1 MNHATDLSL
10 ALDEE
15 MLGRHG
21 VVIAP
26 PWTPDTTLTPCADL
40 AAQLG
45 DRYLLKYVRR
55 DDRTI
60 YAAPSRTAWFSGVHH
75 VTPSVICRGDL
86 VSALNLPPLAP
97 PRYALLLDP
106 AKLEALGPRRIR
118 GGRAVE
124 YVLPNGFAL
133 DAIVPPGRPVE
144 VC

>member
-1 MNHATDLSL
+1 MNHSTDLAL

-26 PWTPDTTLTPCADL
+26 PWTPDTALTPCSDL
-40 AAQLG
+40 ATQLG
-45 DRYLLKYVRR
+45 GRYLLKYVRR
-55 DDRTI
+55 DDHRI
-60 YAAPSRTAWFSGVHH
+60 YSAPSRTARFPGVHH

-86 VSALNLPPLAP
+86 VSALNLPPLNP

-106 AKLEALGPRRIR
+106 ARLDALGPRRIR

-124 YVLPNGFAL
+124 YVLLHGFTL
-133 DAIVPPGRPVE
+133 DAIVPPGWPVE
-144 VC
+144 VR